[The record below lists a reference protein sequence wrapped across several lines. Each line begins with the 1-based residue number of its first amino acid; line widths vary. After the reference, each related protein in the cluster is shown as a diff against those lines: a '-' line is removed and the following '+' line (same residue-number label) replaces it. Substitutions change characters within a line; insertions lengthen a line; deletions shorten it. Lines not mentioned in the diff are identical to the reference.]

1 MEIPVMWMYFIQG
14 TGCLNGFLQITAEVL
29 VAVSLWQSLE
39 YMFASWNIKPENK
52 IVESG
57 LHVFYTLL
65 VLFSKTYSL
74 RISSSSLYCPTEP
87 VSLIL
92 GISDDKGK
100 NSCVSLLTHDS
111 WKKLKKAL
119 YCWSYTVAL
128 VVKFLRYRTDK
139 VFFLWYLCSVSSLKD
154 SFKTRN
160 WGLAH

>member
-39 YMFASWNIKPENK
+39 YMFASWNIKPENE

-100 NSCVSLLTHDS
+100 NSCVSLLTHMI
-111 WKKLKKAL
+111 LE
-119 YCWSYTVAL
+119 
-128 VVKFLRYRTDK
+128 
-139 VFFLWYLCSVSSLKD
+139 
-154 SFKTRN
+154 RN
-160 WGLAH
+160 WRRLYTAGLTLLPWWSNSWDTEQIKCSFSDIFDLCPL